1 MRLDAWDLEY
11 YYRIFIMRQK
21 TYGEVAF
28 ETYCKLIKTGATPLL
43 KWDNLSDEMHTCWEN
58 TAAAVLAE
66 YHKRQIELS
75 RQTPSVG
82 ISAGATIENLTDVK
96 KSESNT

>member
-1 MRLDAWDLEY
+1 MEIHDLEY
-11 YYRIFIMRQK
+11 LIWLFMRHK

-28 ETYCKLIKTGATPLL
+28 EAYSKLIKTGATPML
-43 KWDNLSDEMHTCWEN
+43 KWDNLSDDMQSCWEN
-58 TAAAVLAE
+58 TAASVLAE

-75 RQTPSVG
+75 KQSAAIG

-96 KSESNT
+96 RSEPNT